1 VAKHRNAPPAAPG
14 SSRRPVSEGK
24 QKFVAIWSKAWGLIG
39 AIIVVFVAARL
50 PDTLKAGDG
59 AQLLRDFGLLLIC
72 FNLIMQ
78 ATKSDWPMF
87 YALPLTVFGIS
98 VWLVG
103 WFA

>member
-1 VAKHRNAPPAAPG
+1 VAKHRTPPPAAPDKA
-14 SSRRPVSEGK
+14 RPEVSAGK

-98 VWLVG
+98 VWMVG